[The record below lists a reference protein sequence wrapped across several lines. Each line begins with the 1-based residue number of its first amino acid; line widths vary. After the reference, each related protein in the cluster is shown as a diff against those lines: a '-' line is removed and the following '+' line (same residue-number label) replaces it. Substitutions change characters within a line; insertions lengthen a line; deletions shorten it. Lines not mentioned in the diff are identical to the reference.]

1 MGSAIVSG
9 GKSTRGPPFYSSM
22 SGQFQAFQWALISN
36 RHTRAVLGSSLSWT
50 ASRLDRK
57 LQIER
62 TEPPMTRKASAP
74 RILRWVF
81 EYREAKLAPSY
92 FSELDG
98 LRGVAVIL
106 VVLYH
111 LDLPGFEGGWLG
123 VDAFFVIS
131 GFLIT
136 GIIVSE
142 IGSGHFHYGR
152 FLLKRAQRLL
162 PALALMTVVTSL
174 IAWSTFSAA
183 QLSRFGDS
191 VVGVA
196 GYFSNFTFMLDDSY
210 FEQSV
215 ATTPLLHTWSLA
227 VEEQFYIIFPLVL
240 VTTFAFKKDWIRPV
254 LILLTA
260 LSLGA
265 WLYIRQFEVSPT
277 LSDWSFYLLPTRAW
291 EFGVGALVALVFG
304 ATGPPGFSAHQAKLG
319 AGAGGALLVGA
330 LVMGG
335 RWPDQGIPSVLMAV
349 ALMLLISFSRGTG
362 IGRLLS
368 SRLLAGVGA
377 LSYGIYLWHFPL
389 IAFAKILSADEKLS
403 AGSAVLVVLATLAAA
418 LVSLKFVENPIR
430 LSTLRWSWAISMVMI
445 FIVSLASL
453 GLFTRS
459 VNDSNVTE
467 IQAAGVLAEKP
478 WVYFSDLDERIFQV
492 SRLAIGVP
500 PSVTTVVV
508 GSSRM
513 MQVSS
518 EVAGEPV
525 LNLSVSGASL
535 EDLHAL
541 GMGGLRVTG
550 AKRIL
555 IGVDPWT
562 LHPDSGQSRW
572 TSIRAEYEFWAGI
585 LDEGK
590 DFAAVNISDLP
601 SQQIDE
607 PLASRLYRLVAM
619 PMPVPENADPELIA
633 KKAQDGSHIYDVGRV
648 ALTESEKV
656 DGFPGIASYSN
667 MEEFVAGE
675 REISGLQSLTQYLHN
690 NDVEVVLVLPPYHPG
705 VFSEL
710 SGTYPEYAE
719 AESKLR
725 EIAADTGV
733 ALLGSFDPKKV
744 SCSGSEFYDGFHPK
758 ESCMKTL
765 LKSG

>member
-1 MGSAIVSG
+1 MYHLPGFTMGLGTES
-9 GKSTRGPPFYSSM
+9 R
-22 SGQFQAFQWALISN
+22 
-36 RHTRAVLGSSLSWT
+36 TRAVFGFSLGRT
-50 ASRLDRK
+50 VNHFVRK
-57 LQIER
+57 VLTLR
-62 TEPPMTRKASAP
+62 AEPRMTRQASAP
-74 RILRWVF
+74 RILRWVY
-81 EYREAKLAPSY
+81 EYREAKPIPSY

-106 VVLYH
+106 VFSYH
-111 LDLPGFEGGWLG
+111 LDLPVFAGGWLG

-142 IGSGHFHYGR
+142 IGRGDFHYGR

-162 PALALMTVVTSL
+162 PALALVTVATTF
-174 IAWSTFSAA
+174 IAWVTFSAD

-191 VVGVA
+191 VVGVS

-210 FEQSV
+210 FEQSA

-227 VEEQFYIIFPLVL
+227 VEEQFYVIFPLLL
-240 VTTFAFKKDWIRPV
+240 VAIFTLNKDWIRPV
-254 LILLTA
+254 LITLTA
-260 LSLGA
+260 LSLAA
-265 WLYIRQFEVSPT
+265 WLYVRQFEVSPT

-291 EFGVGALVALVFG
+291 EFGVGALLALVSG
-304 ATGPPGFSAHQAKLG
+304 ATGPAGFSAHQAKLG
-319 AGAGGALLVGA
+319 AGVGGGLFVGALL
-330 LVMGG
+330 MGG
-335 RWPDQGIPSVLMAV
+335 RSPDQGIPSLLMAV
-349 ALMLLISFSRGTG
+349 ALIFLISFSRGTG

-368 SRLLAGVGA
+368 SRLLVGVGA

-389 IAFAKILSADEKLS
+389 IAFSKILTADQKLS
-403 AGSAVLVVLATLAAA
+403 AGPALLVALGTLAAA
-418 LVSLKFVENPIR
+418 LLSLKFVENPIR
-430 LSTLRWSWAISMVMI
+430 LSKLRWSKATSMVII

-453 GLFTRS
+453 GFFTRS
-459 VNDSNVTE
+459 VNDSNVAE

-478 WVYFSDLDERIFQV
+478 WVYFFDLDERIFQV
-492 SRLAIGVP
+492 SRLAMGVP

-555 IGVDPWT
+555 IGVDPWM

-590 DFAAVNISDLP
+590 DFAAVNISDFP

-633 KKAQDGSHIYDVGRV
+633 KKAQDGSQIYDVGYV

-656 DGFPGIASYSN
+656 DGFPNIASYSN
-667 MEEFVAGE
+667 MEQFVAGE
-675 REISGLQSLTQYLHN
+675 REISALKSLIQYLHN
-690 NDVEVVLVLPPYHPG
+690 NDVEVVLVLSPYHPDL
-705 VFSEL
+705 FLEL
-710 SGTYPEYAE
+710 SASNPAYAE
-719 AESKLR
+719 AEWNLR
-725 EIAADTGV
+725 KISADTGV
-733 ALLGSFDPKKV
+733 ALLGSFDPV
-744 SCSGSEFYDGFHPK
+744 QISCVGSQFYDGMHPK
-758 ESCMKTL
+758 ASCMEKVL
-765 LKSG
+765 RSG